1 MMEEPE
7 PVAFLN
13 LVQPDPMVRACRVAW
28 RACVACVGGSGKE
41 SPEGLGMC
49 DASACPRWR

>member
-13 LVQPDPMVRACRVAW
+13 LVQPDPMVRAAWRVA
-28 RACVACVGGSGKE
+28 RCVARASEAAARKAL
-41 SPEGLGMC
+41 SGLGMC

>member
-13 LVQPDPMVRACRVAW
+13 LVQPDPMVRALRGAHVA
-28 RACVACVGGSGKE
+28 RALEDAARESPGGS
-41 SPEGLGMC
+41 GLGMC
-49 DASACPRWR
+49 DASACPCWR